1 MSRPDRRK
9 CNKRIN
15 LKFNNPLAATLGTV
29 CIRINKTASLILSFL
44 SFHAT
49 SRLSHQLA
57 CRKMMRNPAD
67 HDEDE
72 DEDASS
78 CSTSASADLW
88 SEEVPVWVDGE
99 QRYISGITRS
109 TTCNDLIEALL
120 SDDCVAGRPGY
131 TSKSIKDYVI
141 TERWKK
147 VEQVLEGRT
156 QILKIWNAWGKA
168 QPEVN
173 LKRLTTLH
181 RSPSGTT
188 TTK

>member
-1 MSRPDRRK
+1 
-9 CNKRIN
+9 
-15 LKFNNPLAATLGTV
+15 
-29 CIRINKTASLILSFL
+29 
-44 SFHAT
+44 
-49 SRLSHQLA
+49 
-57 CRKMMRNPAD
+57 MRNPAD

-173 LKRLTTLH
+173 LKRLSTLH